1 MNQASNYQISGGKWL
16 VLIYLSATI
25 TYYNLKF
32 YFDYFMVGLAV
43 SDLVLFVA
51 DMILFFQ

>member
-25 TYYNLKF
+25 TYYN
-32 YFDYFMVGLAV
+32 FDYFMVGLAV